1 MNTNSRAAVG
11 VSTSFPGRNTHRS
24 LENALE
30 ISMEA
35 QLMIGFGVVSPGRE
49 FAWELWLWGWVPL
62 FDVP

>member
-11 VSTSFPGRNTHRS
+11 VSTSFPGRNTDRS

-35 QLMIGFGVVSPGRE
+35 QLMHWVWGGFSWQRICLGVVAVG
-49 FAWELWLWGWVPL
+49 LGTPL
-62 FDVP
+62 